1 MVVWCSRSILFR
13 SRFCRS
19 SEKGA
24 EIRRFIING
33 ITRRNDDELEQWWW
47 LSVGGG
53 LLGGLSSR
61 RTWKGPRERLLPAPS
76 SSSSSVDRG
85 KDASCAWSMMGGDN
99 TLALQGVEAAAAAH
113 VEANQSINRPQE
125 ERGQVLTTTAAVD
138 DDDDVR
144 ETTSGFIGLY
154 NMG

>member
-61 RTWKGPRERLLPAPS
+61 RTWKGPRGRLLSAP

-99 TLALQGVEAAAAAH
+99 TLFGSSGGRSSSGSSRGSESI
-113 VEANQSINRPQE
+113 NQSIALKKNEDR
-125 ERGQVLTTTAAVD
+125 
-138 DDDDVR
+138 
-144 ETTSGFIGLY
+144 F
-154 NMG
+154 